1 MSNDARPLSLEFRFL
16 SNNHGV
22 IEWMW
27 DEQVSSKIY
36 HVTWKPKHKD
46 ITFLTL
52 GLDDDAQHE
61 LRNEIIHDLQA
72 EVDPFTKKRKTK

>member
-27 DEQVSSKIY
+27 DEQVNSKIY
-36 HVTWKPKHKD
+36 HVTWKPKPKD
-46 ITFLTL
+46 IVFLTA
-52 GLDDDAQHE
+52 GLDAGAQQE
-61 LRNEIIHDLQA
+61 LQDEIINDLQP
-72 EVDPFTKKRKTK
+72 EVDHFTKKRKTK